1 MQNQI
6 KPTKILIVQA
16 IFYQD
21 ISKML
26 LDGAIEELNKSN
38 ITFDIINL
46 SGALEIP
53 VAIAIT
59 LEKQKHYDG
68 FVALGCVIRGET
80 SHYETVCQE
89 SARGLMDLAINK
101 AIAIGNGIITV
112 ENEEQ
117 AFERA
122 DKSLQNKGGFAVKA
136 CLDLI
141 KLLKN

>member
-59 LEKQKHYDG
+59 LEKQKH
-68 FVALGCVIRGET
+68 
-80 SHYETVCQE
+80 
-89 SARGLMDLAINK
+89 
-101 AIAIGNGIITV
+101 
-112 ENEEQ
+112 
-117 AFERA
+117 
-122 DKSLQNKGGFAVKA
+122 
-136 CLDLI
+136 
-141 KLLKN
+141 